1 MPARSYALDV
11 VWQFAAEEAVR
22 AGSDYI
28 EPVHLLMGLCSVEKL
43 FSADLSALELTP
55 YSLASIRAE
64 WQEVSALLLAAGIS
78 TGTLRRALRADLA
91 RGAHPPGEGRTVSR
105 SDAARWAFTAAEGK
119 AEKAAST
126 LTGIIYLLDALLEDD
141 DTAALLVPHCADVVK
156 LRSSVALTACKPLE
170 AEPRI
175 ARKAATTAP
184 LDRSQV
190 NKMVKAALGS

>member
-1 MPARSYALDV
+1 MAARSYGLDV

-28 EPVHLLMGLCSVEKL
+28 EPAHLLMGLCSVEKL
-43 FSADLSALELTP
+43 FSADLSAVELTP

-64 WQEVSALLLAAGIS
+64 WQEVSALLLTAGIS
-78 TGTLRRALRADLA
+78 TSGLRRALRAELPQ
-91 RGAHPPGEGRTVSR
+91 GANPPGEGRTVSR
-105 SDAARWAFTAAEGK
+105 SDASRWAFTAAEGK
-119 AEKAAST
+119 ADKAGST

-141 DTAALLVPHCADVVK
+141 DTAALLVPHCSDVVK
-156 LRSSVALTACKPLE
+156 LRSSVAITARRPLE

-190 NKMVKAALGS
+190 NKMVKAALG